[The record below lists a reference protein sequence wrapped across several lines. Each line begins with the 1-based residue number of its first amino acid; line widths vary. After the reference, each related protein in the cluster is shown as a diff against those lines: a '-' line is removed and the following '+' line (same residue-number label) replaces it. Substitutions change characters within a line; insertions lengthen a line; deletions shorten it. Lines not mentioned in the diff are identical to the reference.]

1 MAGHR
6 PRRYVPPTMLRVL
19 TPLFRYSPTRDGYVL
34 RLLGRHVGPV
44 LRPDRRR
51 RQLPFSYERRG
62 VVAR

>member
-1 MAGHR
+1 
-6 PRRYVPPTMLRVL
+6 MLRVL